1 MLPSSVYENFREI
14 LSRDVAPRRAGAEH
28 SLARKTHSADQA
40 VSRRLGL
47 STLPLACVVLRMLWV
62 NTPHTTLT
70 GGALLLA
77 FACMLLLKTLMSM
90 CITAY
95 ACGHLGQ
102 CEGTELAPSRDSS
115 PRHSNQRTPKE
126 QRQHLAH
133 VQTLQQIQ
141 RYTLFKSR
149 VPT

>member
-14 LSRDVAPRRAGAEH
+14 LSRDVAPRRAGAQPPV
-28 SLARKTHSADQA
+28 ARKTHSAEQA
-40 VSRRLGL
+40 VARRLGL
-47 STLPLACVVLRMLWV
+47 STLPLCCVVLRMLWV

-77 FACMLLLKTLMSM
+77 FACTLALKTLMSM

-95 ACGHLGQ
+95 ACGHLER
-102 CEGTELAPSRDSS
+102 CEGTELVQSRDSS
-115 PRHSNQRTPKE
+115 PRHATRTPKE